1 MSFVATLH
9 SFGSFAAV
17 TGSIIAKLKEES
29 STIHMTQDEETWFGK
44 LSLGIFSEFNCCYT
58 SNT

>member
-44 LSLGIFSEFNCCYT
+44 LSLGNFSEFN
-58 SNT
+58 

>member
-1 MSFVATLH
+1 MSFIATLH

-29 STIHMTQDEETWFGK
+29 SPIHMNQDEETWFGK
-44 LSLGIFSEFNCCYT
+44 FEPLEIFVEFN
-58 SNT
+58 